1 MHEVVITGKLLLSFK
16 VSYEVVLLKV
26 IRWLKC
32 PVGIVLRLADFV
44 LAHIMGEK
52 VAPLPFIWMED
63 PGSMDFTPRRT
74 KRKYMPK
81 KREYVGWASRPL
93 IEFLESLGRQTKEAL
108 SQDDVSSMV
117 IQYAKDHN
125 LFHREKKKRI
135 VCDERLHS
143 LFGKKTVSRIK
154 VHELLETH
162 FAENQDDSED
172 ESSSE
177 ENEKDT
183 FTYSKVQ
190 PVQTSY
196 KKIYPKKKVAEI
208 PKSFLAAI
216 NSENIKL
223 IYLRRS
229 LVQDLL
235 KFPETF
241 DSKLV
246 GSLVRVK
253 SDPND
258 IFQKNSHQLL
268 FVTGVKRNPKSD
280 DSCSEVLLEVTDTSS
295 AIGIPTLSDDNFSE
309 DECKDLHQR
318 MKDGSLKQPTIGELE
333 EKVQVLH
340 EDITKHSIA
349 RELVLLQSKIDR
361 ANEKGWRR
369 EYPLLVS

>member
-1 MHEVVITGKLLLSFK
+1 
-16 VSYEVVLLKV
+16 
-26 IRWLKC
+26 
-32 PVGIVLRLADFV
+32 
-44 LAHIMGEK
+44 
-52 VAPLPFIWMED
+52 MED
-63 PGSMDFTPRRT
+63 PGSMDFTPQRT

-108 SQDDVSSMV
+108 SQDDVSSM
-117 IQYAKDHN
+117 
-125 LFHREKKKRI
+125 
-135 VCDERLHS
+135 
-143 LFGKKTVSRIK
+143 KTVSRIK
-154 VHELLETH
+154 VQELLVTH

-177 ENEKDT
+177 ENEIDT
-183 FTYSKVQ
+183 FTYFKVQ

-196 KKIYPKKKVAEI
+196 KKTYPKKKVAEI
-208 PKSFLAAI
+208 LKSFLAAI

-223 IYLRRS
+223 IYLRRR

-246 GSLVRVK
+246 GSLVGVK
-253 SDPND
+253 FDPGD

-268 FVTGVKRNPKSD
+268 FVTGVKRNPKPD

-340 EDITKHSIA
+340 EDITKHVVLDKYNNIIESCWKVHCCNLRFISYSSSRVEVNARSIA
-349 RELVLLQSKIDR
+349 RELVLLQIKMAR
-361 ANEKGWRR
+361 ASEKGWRR
-369 EYPLLVS
+369 EYPLLDN